1 MYPDLPLWLSIVCV
15 LGGLAVLAWS
25 ADTFVDGASAVAK
38 ALGVSP
44 FIIGMVIIGF
54 GTSAPELCVSALSG
68 ATGHSDLSLGNAY
81 GSCVFNIAV
90 ILGVAALIRPLV
102 VKPSVIFVAVPAL
115 VVIALLSCLL
125 VTEGG
130 GFSRLDGIILLV
142 VFAVLLPA
150 YCWFDQMQ
158 KKKVDVNQPLGE
170 AASRRFNDNPA
181 QPLGEAASR
190 RFKNEP
196 TLPLWK
202 GWLYLFLGL
211 AFLVGSSHVL
221 VWGCVDLARTMGV
234 SELLIGLTVVALG
247 TSLPELASAIASARK
262 GEHEFVLGNIVG
274 SNFFNTL
281 AVVGLAGTISPFKN
295 VSPYLLTRDLPM
307 MVLMSVLIAVFG
319 LNYRKPR
326 EPKAI
331 GRVAGALWLLF
342 FVAYMALMIFQ
353 ETTSKG

>member
-1 MYPDLPLWLSIVCV
+1 MYPDLPLWLSILCV

-90 ILGVAALIRPLV
+90 ILGVAALIKPLV
-102 VKPSVIFVAVPAL
+102 VKPSVVFVAVPAL
-115 VVIALLSCLL
+115 VAIALLSCFL
-125 VTEGG
+125 VTLGG
-130 GFSRLDGIILLV
+130 GFSRLDGVILLV
-142 VFAVLLPA
+142 TFVVLLPL
-150 YCWFDQMQ
+150 YCWFDQAQ
-158 KKKVDVNQPLGE
+158 KRKSESGGALPLGE
-170 AASRRFNDNPA
+170 AASRRFNNELSL
-181 QPLGEAASR
+181 PLGEAASR
-190 RFKNEP
+190 RFKSERA
-196 TLPLWK
+196 LPLWK
-202 GWLYLFLGL
+202 AWLFLFMGL
-211 AFLVGSSHVL
+211 GFLVLSSHVL

-319 LNYRKPR
+319 FNCRAPR

-331 GRVAGALWLLF
+331 GRVAGTVWLLMF
-342 FVAYMALMIFQ
+342 AAYMGLMLWQ
-353 ETTSKG
+353 EVK

>member
-25 ADTFVDGASAVAK
+25 ADAFVDGASAVAK

-90 ILGVAALIRPLV
+90 ILGVAALIKPLV
-102 VKPSVIFVAVPAL
+102 VKPSIVFVAVPAL
-115 VVIALLSCLL
+115 VAIALLSCFL
-125 VTEGG
+125 VTAGN

-158 KKKVDVNQPLGE
+158 KKNVDVNQPLGE
-170 AASRRFNDNPA
+170 ATSRRFNDDPA

-190 RFKNEP
+190 RFKNESS
-196 TLPLWK
+196 LPLWK

-221 VWGCVDLARTMGV
+221 VWGCVDLARAMGV
-234 SELLIGLTVVALG
+234 SELLIGLTVV
-247 TSLPELASAIASARK
+247 SE
-262 GEHEFVLGNIVG
+262 
-274 SNFFNTL
+274 
-281 AVVGLAGTISPFKN
+281 
-295 VSPYLLTRDLPM
+295 
-307 MVLMSVLIAVFG
+307 
-319 LNYRKPR
+319 
-326 EPKAI
+326 I
-331 GRVAGALWLLF
+331 GRAHV
-342 FVAYMALMIFQ
+342 
-353 ETTSKG
+353 